1 MVRLGWILIAVGLM
15 AAAWIAF
22 QFYLNAVVDP
32 TANDPFWGFLM
43 VAGFGVGVTISVVGA
58 AIVAKAH
65 GIKTPPV

>member
-1 MVRLGWILIAVGLM
+1 MVRLGWILIAVGLI

-22 QFYLNAVVDP
+22 EFYLNTVVDP

-43 VAGFGVGVTISVVGA
+43 VAGFGVGVAIAVVGA